1 MKKTTEERV
10 FDILEAT
17 QTNGSVK
24 KLPLVSAVD
33 GLPTD
38 SYGLFRNDN
47 NKWLG
52 TVKDRYEPMQNSKL
66 LHMLVEATDML
77 NLDVSKG
84 GLLSNG
90 AKVFYQMELTDEYIG
105 NSGVKRYIT
114 ASNSHDGSTSIGF
127 GTTNTVIICQN
138 TFHRAHRELAKVKHT
153 MNSGLRVKALADD
166 LRLTL
171 GFEQKLM
178 EDFKRMAD
186 VPMNDEVV
194 ERLIKKLFPPVS
206 ETDKLSD
213 LSTKTKNKLVLFAD
227 NLQTEINLE
236 GKTIWGLFNAVTRYT
251 NHTAAPI
258 KDESK
263 QNYLMN
269 GSGYKLSNLA
279 YNELISYVES
289 QTAQK
294 VFVTI

>member
-17 QTNGSVK
+17 QTNWSVK